1 VDESA
6 LRGPASRYV
15 DVAAQHADLGLPVP
29 EGTRFRLVKR
39 VLGRLMWA
47 FGRDQSL
54 YNHAMLEAVRELANT
69 VETLR
74 TAIPEQVGAEVG
86 GMRSQV
92 GELEVDVRRTAG
104 ELRMQAAEIER
115 LQARVEEL
123 ARRST

>member
-1 VDESA
+1 VDETA
-6 LRGPASRYV
+6 ARGPGSKHV
-15 DVAAQHADLGLPVP
+15 DVAAEHADLGLPVP

-39 VLGRLMWA
+39 ALGRLMWA

-74 TAIPEQVGAEVG
+74 TAIPEQVGNEVG
-86 GMRSQV
+86 GMRSQL
-92 GELEVDVRRTAG
+92 GALEVDVRNAVS
-104 ELRMQAAEIER
+104 ELRLKAAEVEQ

>member
-1 VDESA
+1 
-6 LRGPASRYV
+6 
-15 DVAAQHADLGLPVP
+15 
-29 EGTRFRLVKR
+29 

-92 GELEVDVRRTAG
+92 GELEVDVRRSAG

>member
-1 VDESA
+1 M
-6 LRGPASRYV
+6 
-15 DVAAQHADLGLPVP
+15 
-29 EGTRFRLVKR
+29 KR
-39 VLGRLMWA
+39 ALGRLMWA

-74 TAIPEQVGAEVG
+74 TAIPEQVGNEVG
-86 GMRSQV
+86 AMRSQL
-92 GELEVDVRRTAG
+92 GALEVDVRNTVS
-104 ELRMQAAEIER
+104 ELRTKAAEVEQ